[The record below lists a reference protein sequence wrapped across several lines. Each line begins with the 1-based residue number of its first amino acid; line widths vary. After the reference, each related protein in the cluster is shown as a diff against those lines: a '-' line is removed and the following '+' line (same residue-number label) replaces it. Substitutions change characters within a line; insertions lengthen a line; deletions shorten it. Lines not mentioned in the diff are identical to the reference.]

1 MNVHEPDQKIT
12 PDHLARKGI
21 VYLRQS
27 SLQQVK
33 QNQQSQRSL

>member
-1 MNVHEPDQKIT
+1 MNLLETPQKIT
-12 PDHLARKGI
+12 PDHLARIAI

-33 QNQQSQRSL
+33 QNKQSQ